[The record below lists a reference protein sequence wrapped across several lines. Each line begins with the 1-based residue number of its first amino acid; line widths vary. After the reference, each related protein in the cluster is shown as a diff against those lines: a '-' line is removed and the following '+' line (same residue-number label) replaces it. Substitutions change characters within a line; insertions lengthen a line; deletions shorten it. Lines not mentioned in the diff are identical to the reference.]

1 MKKPLIVTLVI
12 LIILLIV
19 PIISF
24 FKWSFQPKKPLQVLI
39 LDKTV
44 PTLERN
50 KHRSLS
56 WILAHNKYVKHNKRK
71 YSYTKDYF
79 GFVPLKPLRNKEWD
93 RNPIRLGDVLIM
105 ADSFDVAY
113 FADTYGVYFNDWY
126 AGINTSNRSR
136 LIYGG
141 LSNSDYL
148 FMMEMYDRQKLVIAE
163 YNILAYPTDPL
174 NRDKTET
181 LLDVHWTEWT
191 GKYFETL
198 DTIADPTF
206 PKWMVRLYQ
215 NQYRKTWD
223 FTKSGIILL
232 KNNNRIIVLE
242 DETHLEFDTPFIYTT
257 EHGSENFD
265 LPYKIPFTNWFEI
278 VETTGNDVVANFK
291 IQTNEVGD
299 SVLQNFFLPETF
311 PAILQ
316 SSGPTPYFYFAGD
329 FADNKVPIKT
339 AYFKGIEK
347 LKFLFIGRD
356 PASETK
362 FYWEYYKPMMTQ
374 ILDQYYTSINPE

>member
-1 MKKPLIVTLVI
+1 MKKPLIVTIVV

-19 PIISF
+19 PVISF
-24 FKWSFQPKKPLQVLI
+24 LKWSFQPKKPLEVLI

-44 PTLERN
+44 PTLERD

-56 WILAHNKYVKHNKRK
+56 WILTHNKYVKLNKRK

-79 GFVPLKPLRNKEWD
+79 GFIPLKPLRDKRWD
-93 RNPIRLGDVLIM
+93 RNPIRLGDILIM

-113 FADTYGVYFNDWY
+113 FADTYGVHFNDWY

-148 FMMEMYDRQKLVIAE
+148 FMKEMYDRQKLVIAE

-174 NRDKTET
+174 NRNKTEE

-191 GKYFETL
+191 GRYYETL
-198 DTIADPTF
+198 DTIADPAF
-206 PKWMVRLYQ
+206 PKWIVKLYQ
-215 NQYRKTWD
+215 TRYRKDWN
-223 FTKSGIILL
+223 FTRSGIVLL
-232 KNNNRIIVLE
+232 KNNNQIVVLE
-242 DETHLEFDTPFIYTT
+242 NETHLEFDTPFIYTT
-257 EHGSENFD
+257 DHGKKSYD
-265 LPYKIPFTNWFEI
+265 LPYKVPYPYWFEI
-278 VETTGNDVVANFK
+278 VESTSNDVVANFK
-291 IQTNEVGD
+291 IHTNEAGD
-299 SVLQNFFLPETF
+299 SILQNFFLPETF

-316 SSGPTPYFYFAGD
+316 SSGPSSYFYFAGD
-329 FADNKVPIKT
+329 FADNPVPIKT

-347 LKFLFIGRD
+347 LKFLFVKENSGSR
-356 PASETK
+356 TR
-362 FYWEYYKPMMTQ
+362 FYWEYYKPLMTQ
-374 ILDQYYTSINPE
+374 ILDEYYSSKNPE